1 MEMHFSDSEKMKR
14 FILIVDDE
22 EINRDILGSIFEEE
36 YHIFYAQN
44 GREALDLIKE
54 NSSLLSAILLDLMMP
69 EMTGMELLE
78 VLKEEQLLK
87 KIPVLVMTA
96 DENSEVDS
104 LKIGAV
110 DFITKPYGMPEA
122 VRARVARSIE
132 LFEDR
137 QFIRATGLDEL
148 TGLYSKS
155 FFYEYAQMMDRYNP
169 DMDTDAV
176 VLDIDHFH
184 LVNEIYGRDFGDDIL
199 REISHSI
206 KEFLKQSDGI
216 ACRSEADVFL
226 LYAEHRDGYD
236 DLQEKV
242 SEGLQHLSETPHVR
256 VRIGTYTGVK
266 HDIDMERRFACAKLA
281 CNTLRGNFMQNS
293 ANYDKEMR
301 EKFIFSERI
310 VNDIHDALKEHQLI
324 VYYQPKYNITGDK
337 PKLASAEAL
346 IRWQHPEYG
355 MLGPFSFMPLFEEN
369 GLVQMVDE
377 YVWRESAEQIRKWK
391 DTYGY
396 AVPISV
402 NVSRIDL
409 YNPNLGAEILAMLEE
424 NGLGVE
430 DMYLEITESA
440 YANNAKQMIA
450 AVEKLRGYGFKIE
463 MDDFGTG
470 YSSLNMLFDLPVDVL
485 KMDMRFAQH
494 IHENPKALQMVSVV
508 MDIAETMQVPVI
520 AEGVELQEQFDLLKE
535 RGCQYIQGYYFSKP
549 IPADEFEVRLQN
561 DV

>member
-1 MEMHFSDSEKMKR
+1 MKR

-44 GREALDLIKE
+44 GREALEIIQE
-54 NSSLLSAILLDLMMP
+54 NSSILSAILLDLMMP

-78 VLKEEQLLK
+78 ILKNKNILK
-87 KIPVLVMTA
+87 TIPVLVMTA
-96 DENSEVDS
+96 DEHSEVDS

-137 QFIRATGLDEL
+137 QFIRATGMDEL
-148 TGLYSKS
+148 TGLYSRS
-155 FFYEYAQMMDRYNP
+155 FFYEYAQMMDRYQP
-169 DMDTDAV
+169 DIETDAV
-176 VLDIDHFH
+176 VLDIEHFH
-184 LVNEIYGRDFGDDIL
+184 LVNEIYGRDFGDEVL
-199 REISHSI
+199 CEISNAI
-206 KEFLKQSDGI
+206 KTYLKETDGI
-216 ACRSEADVFL
+216 ACRSNADIFL
-226 LYAEHRDGYD
+226 LYTEHRNGYD
-236 DLQEKV
+236 DLQEQV

-256 VRIGTYTGVK
+256 VRIGTYTGSK
-266 HDIDMERRFACAKLA
+266 PDIEMEQRFARAKLA
-281 CNTLRGNFMQNS
+281 CNTLRGNFMQNFAS
-293 ANYDKEMR
+293 YDKEMR

-310 VNDIHDALKEHQLI
+310 INDIHDGLNEHQLV
-324 VYYQPKYNITGDK
+324 VYYQPKYDVSGER
-337 PKLASAEAL
+337 PRLSSAEAL
-346 IRWQHPEYG
+346 IRWNHPEYG

-377 YVWRESAEQIRKWK
+377 YVWNESAKQIRKWK

-396 AVPISV
+396 AIPISV

-440 YANNAKQMIA
+440 YADNAKQMIA
-450 AVEKLRGYGFKIE
+450 AVEKLRSYGFKIE

-494 IHENPKALQMVSVV
+494 IHENPKALQMVSII
-508 MDIAETMQVPVI
+508 MDIAETMKVPVI
-520 AEGVELQEQFDLLKE
+520 AEGVELKEQVDLLKE
-535 RGCQYIQGYYFSKP
+535 SGCRYIQGYYFSKP
-549 IPADEFEVRLQN
+549 IPAYELEERLER